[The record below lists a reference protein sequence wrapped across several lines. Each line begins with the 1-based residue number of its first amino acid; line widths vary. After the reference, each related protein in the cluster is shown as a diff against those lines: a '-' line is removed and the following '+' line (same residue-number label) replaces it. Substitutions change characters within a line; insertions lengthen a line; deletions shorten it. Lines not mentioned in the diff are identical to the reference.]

1 MKESEDQKRFVLILG
16 IVVISTLLLVVYLSW
31 AFINIIILSL
41 FGAYVL
47 SPLEKMIRKIT
58 RINDSRITAA
68 LTIGVVVLVFFG
80 IFINMIFVLS
90 YELSKLTETQIDTNG
105 MINYGMN
112 LLNDYIPASIQSIL
126 KDRLTSSAENV
137 ILFIINLAQG
147 IVMNFISNLAFFI
160 MGFIV
165 TVFLAYYLLID
176 SENILKTFIE
186 ILPANR
192 VDLVK
197 GFLDHLDTIYNSLFN
212 VFLLVAFLTGIVGA
226 IGLMLIGVPYPVMWG
241 TFIAVA
247 ALLPV
252 VGPGTFYIP
261 ASIYYFLVN
270 DPVRGIIILIF
281 GWLFLDTI
289 PGIIIRPRLMKQ
301 MGNIHPIISLLSFT
315 APLFMIGAMGI
326 IIGPAV
332 FGFLLAIYRT
342 YIGFI
347 KQENE
352 VSKNSEEQT
361 LEHAKKLT

>member
-1 MKESEDQKRFVLILG
+1 MKEPEDQKRFAIILG
-16 IVVISTLLLVVYLSW
+16 IVVISTILLVVYLSW
-31 AFINIIILSL
+31 AFVNIIILSL

-58 RINDSRITAA
+58 RVKDSRVTAA
-68 LTIGVVVLVFFG
+68 LTIGLVVLVFFG
-80 IFINMIFVLS
+80 IFINMLFVLS
-90 YELSKLTETQIDTNG
+90 YELSKLTFQIDING
-105 MINYGMN
+105 LINYGMN
-112 LLNDYIPASIQSIL
+112 LLKDYMPASMQSTL
-126 KDRLTSSAENV
+126 KERFAGSAENV
-137 ILFIINLAQG
+137 ILFIINFAQG

-165 TVFLAYYLLID
+165 TVFMVYYLLID
-176 SENILKTFIE
+176 SENIMKTFIE

-197 GFLDHLDTIYNSLFN
+197 VFLDHLDNIYNSLFN
-212 VFLLVAFLTGIVGA
+212 VFLLVAFLTGTVGA
-226 IGLMLIGVPYPVMWG
+226 VGLTLIGVPYPVMWG
-241 TFIAVA
+241 AFIAVA

-252 VGPGTFYIP
+252 VGPGTFYLP
-261 ASIYYFLVN
+261 ASIYYFLLN
-270 DPVRGIIILIF
+270 DPVRGIIVLIF

-289 PGIIIRPRLMKQ
+289 PGMFIRPRLMKQ

-342 YIGFI
+342 YIGVR
-347 KQENE
+347 KSENM
-352 VSKNSEEQT
+352 VC
-361 LEHAKKLT
+361 

>member
-1 MKESEDQKRFVLILG
+1 MKEPEDQKHFLIIIG
-16 IVVISTLLLVVYLSW
+16 ILVISTILFVVYLSW

-47 SPLEKMIRKIT
+47 SPLEKIIRKIT

-68 LTIGVVVLVFFG
+68 ITIGAVVLVFFG

-90 YELSKLTETQIDTNG
+90 SELSKLTFQIDTNG
-105 MINYGMN
+105 LINYGMN
-112 LLNDYIPASIQSIL
+112 LLNDYIPASIQNTL

-165 TVFLAYYLLID
+165 TVFLVYYLLID
-176 SENILKTFIE
+176 SENIMKTFIE
-186 ILPANR
+186 ILPASR

-342 YIGFI
+342 YIGLI
-347 KQENE
+347 KSENE
-352 VSKNSEEQT
+352 VSKIF
-361 LEHAKKLT
+361 